1 MEGLPGRARETL
13 VLPASDPEAIRRAA
27 DIILAGGTVAFPT
40 ETVYGLGA
48 DGLNAM
54 AVRRVFAVK
63 GRPPDNPL
71 ILHIS
76 DPEMLTSV
84 ARDIPEVAHGL
95 IKEFWPGPLTLVLR
109 KREGVP
115 DEVTAGLGTVAVR
128 CPDHP
133 VALALIRAVGRPLA
147 APSANRSGR
156 LSPTDA
162 GDVIEELGGRVDAVL
177 DGGPTVLGVEST
189 VVDLTSSPPA
199 VLRPGA
205 LPPEAIRRVL
215 PDLFVTGDR
224 GGQEPSR
231 EGAAHEG
238 AAGAARSPGLKY
250 GHYAPRASVILVRAG
265 GGVGGEDGGG
275 DDGIVRISARVI
287 ARAEGLLGR
296 GLRVGVAATDETLP
310 AYRGLSD
317 KGAVVASMGERA
329 ALETIAA
336 GLYRTL
342 RSLDR
347 QGLDVIVVEGVTGGG
362 LGLAI
367 MDRLARAAGEVV
379 ES

>member
-1 MEGLPGRARETL
+1 MEVLPGRVRETL

-48 DGLNAM
+48 DGLNPL
-54 AVRRVFAVK
+54 AVRRVFSVK
-63 GRPPDNPL
+63 GRPPDNPI

-76 DPEMLTSV
+76 GPEMLPAV
-84 ARDIPEVAHGL
+84 AREVPEVAHGL
-95 IKEFWPGPLTLVLR
+95 VKEFWPGPLTLVLR

-115 DEVTAGLGTVAVR
+115 DEVTAGLETVAVR

-162 GDVIEELGGRVDAVL
+162 GDVIEELGGRVDAIL

-205 LPPEAIRRVL
+205 LPPEEIRRVL
-215 PDLFVTGDR
+215 PDLFVAGDR
-224 GGQEPSR
+224 GGQAPSR

-265 GGVGGEDGGG
+265 GGDGG
-275 DDGIVRISARVI
+275 DDGIARISAKVI